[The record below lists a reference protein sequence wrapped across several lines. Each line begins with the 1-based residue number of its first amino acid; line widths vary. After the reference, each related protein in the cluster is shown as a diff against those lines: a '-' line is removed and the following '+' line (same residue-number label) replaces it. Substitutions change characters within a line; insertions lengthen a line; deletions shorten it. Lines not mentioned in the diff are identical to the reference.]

1 MQLKFNALLTYASAA
16 LFATTAVAAPVAT
29 SPNLIVFGN
38 SLSDI
43 GNAASLTNSQAYW
56 EGRYSNSYVWNEYT
70 AKLLGM
76 TLINH
81 AYGGATSNNDLSPA
95 TAGSISIPSFHD
107 QVTTWLEENPSPS
120 QYNLDNDVI
129 EIEIGGNDILHRA
142 SGLLLGTVD
151 LNDFA
156 SKLAATISADVQRLV
171 DAGYKNINLWNLPAV
186 DKTPTI
192 SGFGA
197 SALVKPVVAALNT
210 AVRTAVEGVAAKNN
224 ASGVRVFNLN
234 GLMEIALQS
243 DVLSALGITDFADA
257 CLTQDTNGTTYVCS
271 NPDEYF
277 FYDGV
282 HPASRMH
289 YLWGIVA
296 AILTDDPNATIDTSE
311 VLQLVST
318 FAIKQSNREDNIIAD
333 GITPSQSSAIPPAED
348 TDTETNTDDAEQSA
362 TYTTPIYTTPLYP
375 TVAPPINKCK

>member
-1 MQLKFNALLTYASAA
+1 AA
-16 LFATTAVAAPVAT
+16 LFASVAVAAPVST
-29 SPNLIVFGN
+29 SPNLIIFGN
-38 SLSDI
+38 SLSDV
-43 GNAASLTNSQAYW
+43 GNAAALTHTQAYW

-76 TLINH
+76 TLANH

-107 QVTTWLEENPSPS
+107 QVVAWLKDNPSPA
-120 QYNLDNDVI
+120 QYNLDNDII

-142 SGLLLGTVD
+142 TQLLLGTVD
-151 LNDFA
+151 VSEFA
-156 SKLAATISADVQRLV
+156 KDLATSIAADIQLLI

-186 DKTPTI
+186 DKTPSI

-197 SALVKPVVAALNT
+197 GALVKPLVTALN
-210 AVRTAVEGVAAKNN
+210 AAIKAAVEGVAAKNK
-224 ASGVRVFNLN
+224 ASGVHVFDLN
-234 GLMEIALQS
+234 SLMDIALQS
-243 DVLSALGITDFADA
+243 EVLAALGITDFADA
-257 CLTQDTNGTTYVCS
+257 CLTQDANGTTYVCS
-271 NPDEYF
+271 NPDEHF

-296 AILTDDPNATIDTSE
+296 AVLTDDPNTTIDTSE
-311 VLQLVST
+311 VLRLVST
-318 FAIKQSNREDNIIAD
+318 FAINKSSREDNIIAD
-333 GITPSQSSAIPPAED
+333 GITPSQSSVIPPQENTASE
-348 TDTETNTDDAEQSA
+348 TDAGIYPSA

-375 TVAPPINKCK
+375 TIVPTFSK